1 MFTPVSATFCVY
13 AFTNRFRC
21 IVYGR
26 SVINIAQRF
35 VRIWS
40 SASVSFLLI
49 ASCKRELPVVVGK
62 MALTNILLLSQ
73 ISGYIVAL
81 ILSLCI
87 IIPMS
92 LHQDEFRGHC
102 LLFSTGTWQETDG
115 QFVVNW
121 ASQAYCNYTIFIG
134 LMLLL
139 TSTVQIYRLSLL
151 MYRGEDSSFLSA
163 FIDVVSSILLTTI
176 TLVAAIIVTLG
187 FMTWCQC
194 MTKRF
199 PSCELAAG
207 NDIDKAD
214 GIDTSGFHIE
224 LGAAQFG
231 TWTSLSIWVGLSVF
245 AVLKLLRYHQ
255 LENMKVS
262 MYRERQRL
270 IEAARSNEIQEPN

>member
-1 MFTPVSATFCVY
+1 
-13 AFTNRFRC
+13 
-21 IVYGR
+21 
-26 SVINIAQRF
+26 
-35 VRIWS
+35 
-40 SASVSFLLI
+40 
-49 ASCKRELPVVVGK
+49 
-62 MALTNILLLSQ
+62 MALTNVLLLSQ
-73 ISGYIVAL
+73 ISGYIIAN

-92 LHQDEFRGHC
+92 LHQNEFRGHC
-102 LLFSTGTWQETDG
+102 LLFSTGTWQESDG

-121 ASQAYCNYTIFIG
+121 ASRAYCNYTIIVG
-134 LMLLL
+134 VMLCV
-139 TSTVQIYRLSLL
+139 TSAVQIYRLSIF

-163 FIDVVSSILLTTI
+163 FIDVISSIFLTTT
-176 TLVAAIIVTLG
+176 TLVAAVIVTLG

-214 GIDTSGFHIE
+214 GIETSGFHIE

-231 TWTSLSIWVGLSVF
+231 IWTSLSIWVGLSVF

-270 IEAARSNEIQEPN
+270 IEAARSNEIQE

>member
-1 MFTPVSATFCVY
+1 
-13 AFTNRFRC
+13 
-21 IVYGR
+21 
-26 SVINIAQRF
+26 
-35 VRIWS
+35 
-40 SASVSFLLI
+40 
-49 ASCKRELPVVVGK
+49 
-62 MALTNILLLSQ
+62 MALSNILLLSQ
-73 ISGYIVAL
+73 IAGYVVAL

-87 IIPMS
+87 IVPMS

-102 LLFSTGTWQETDG
+102 LLFSTGVWRESDG
-115 QFVVNW
+115 QFDVNW
-121 ASQAYCNYTIFIG
+121 APQAYCNYTIFVG
-134 LMLLL
+134 LILLL
-139 TSTVQIYRLSLL
+139 TSAVQIYRLSML

-163 FIDVVSSILLTTI
+163 FVDVVTSILFTVI
-176 TLVAAIIVTLG
+176 TLVAANIITLG

-214 GIDTSGFHIE
+214 DIDTSGFHIE

-231 TWTSLSIWVGLSVF
+231 AWSSLSIWVGLSVF

-262 MYRERQRL
+262 MFRERQRL
-270 IEAARSNEIQEPN
+270 IEAATSSQEFLPS

>member
-1 MFTPVSATFCVY
+1 
-13 AFTNRFRC
+13 
-21 IVYGR
+21 
-26 SVINIAQRF
+26 
-35 VRIWS
+35 
-40 SASVSFLLI
+40 
-49 ASCKRELPVVVGK
+49 

-73 ISGYIVAL
+73 IAGYVVAL

-87 IIPMS
+87 IVPMS
-92 LHQDEFRGHC
+92 LHQNEFRGHC
-102 LLFSTGTWQETDG
+102 LLFSTGVWQESDG

-121 ASQAYCNYTIFIG
+121 ASQAYCNYTIFVG
-134 LMLLL
+134 LVLLI
-139 TSTVQIYRLSLL
+139 TSAVQIYRLSLL
-151 MYRGEDSSFLSA
+151 MYRHEDSSFLSA
-163 FIDVVSSILLTTI
+163 FVDV
-176 TLVAAIIVTLG
+176 
-187 FMTWCQC
+187 C

-224 LGAAQFG
+224 LGAAHFG
-231 TWTSLSIWVGLSVF
+231 IWSNLTVWVGLSVF

-270 IEAARSNEIQEPN
+270 IEATTSNQQPEPS

>member
-1 MFTPVSATFCVY
+1 
-13 AFTNRFRC
+13 
-21 IVYGR
+21 
-26 SVINIAQRF
+26 
-35 VRIWS
+35 
-40 SASVSFLLI
+40 
-49 ASCKRELPVVVGK
+49 

-73 ISGYIVAL
+73 IAGYVVAL
-81 ILSLCI
+81 ILSICI
-87 IIPMS
+87 IVPMS

-102 LLFSTGTWQETDG
+102 LLFSTGVWQESDG

-121 ASQAYCNYTIFIG
+121 ASRAYCNYTIFVG
-134 LMLLL
+134 LLL
-139 TSTVQIYRLSLL
+139 LVTSVVQIYRLSLL
-151 MYRGEDSSFLSA
+151 MYRNEDSSFLSA
-163 FIDVVSSILLTTI
+163 FVDVVASI
-176 TLVAAIIVTLG
+176 TLTIVTLIDAVIVTLG
-187 FMTWCQC
+187 FMTWCQN

-214 GIDTSGFHIE
+214 GIDTTGFHIE

-231 TWTSLSIWVGLSVF
+231 IWSSLSVWVGLAVF

-270 IEAARSNEIQEPN
+270 IEATTSNQQEPS

>member
-1 MFTPVSATFCVY
+1 
-13 AFTNRFRC
+13 
-21 IVYGR
+21 
-26 SVINIAQRF
+26 
-35 VRIWS
+35 
-40 SASVSFLLI
+40 
-49 ASCKRELPVVVGK
+49 

-73 ISGYIVAL
+73 ISGYVVAL
-81 ILSLCI
+81 VLSLCI

-92 LHQDEFRGHC
+92 LHEDEFRGHC
-102 LLFSTGTWQETDG
+102 LLFSTGTWQESDG
-115 QFVVNW
+115 QFIVNW
-121 ASQAYCNYTIFIG
+121 ASQAYCNYTIFVG
-134 LMLLL
+134 LILLL
-139 TSTVQIYRLSLL
+139 TSAIQIYRLSLL

-163 FIDVVSSILLTTI
+163 FIDVVSSIFLTTI
-176 TLVAAIIVTLG
+176 TLIAAIIITLG

-224 LGAAQFG
+224 LGAVQFG

-270 IEAARSNEIQEPN
+270 IEAARNNEIQEST

>member
-1 MFTPVSATFCVY
+1 MLIYTEQHYDIIKYHKTSFYCFVY
-13 AFTNRFRC
+13 
-21 IVYGR
+21 
-26 SVINIAQRF
+26 S
-35 VRIWS
+35 
-40 SASVSFLLI
+40 
-49 ASCKRELPVVVGK
+49 
-62 MALTNILLLSQ
+62 
-73 ISGYIVAL
+73 
-81 ILSLCI
+81 
-87 IIPMS
+87 
-92 LHQDEFRGHC
+92 GHC
-102 LLFSTGTWQETDG
+102 LLFSTGTWQESDG

-121 ASQAYCNYTIFIG
+121 ASRAYCNYTIFVG

-139 TSTVQIYRLSLL
+139 TSAVQIYRLSVL

-163 FIDVVSSILLTTI
+163 FVDVVSSVFLTTI
-176 TLVAAIIVTLG
+176 TLIAAIIITLG

-270 IEAARSNEIQEPN
+270 IEADRSNEIQEST

>member
-1 MFTPVSATFCVY
+1 
-13 AFTNRFRC
+13 
-21 IVYGR
+21 
-26 SVINIAQRF
+26 
-35 VRIWS
+35 
-40 SASVSFLLI
+40 
-49 ASCKRELPVVVGK
+49 

-73 ISGYIVAL
+73 ISGYVVAL

-115 QFVVNW
+115 QFIVNW
-121 ASQAYCNYTIFIG
+121 ARQAYCNYTIFVG
-134 LMLLL
+134 LVLLI
-139 TSTVQIYRLSLL
+139 TSAIQIYRLSIF

-163 FIDVVSSILLTTI
+163 FIDVVSSIILTII
-176 TLVAAIIVTLG
+176 TLVAAIIITLG

-270 IEAARSNEIQEPN
+270 IEAARSNEIQEST

>member
-1 MFTPVSATFCVY
+1 M
-13 AFTNRFRC
+13 
-21 IVYGR
+21 
-26 SVINIAQRF
+26 
-35 VRIWS
+35 
-40 SASVSFLLI
+40 SFLLI
-49 ASCKRELPVVVGK
+49 ASCKRELPVVIGK

>member
-1 MFTPVSATFCVY
+1 
-13 AFTNRFRC
+13 
-21 IVYGR
+21 
-26 SVINIAQRF
+26 
-35 VRIWS
+35 
-40 SASVSFLLI
+40 
-49 ASCKRELPVVVGK
+49 

-73 ISGYIVAL
+73 IAGYVVAL

-87 IIPMS
+87 IVPMS

-102 LLFSTGTWQETDG
+102 LLFSTGVWQESDG

-121 ASQAYCNYTIFIG
+121 ASQAYCNYTIFVG
-134 LMLLL
+134 LILLV
-139 TSTVQIYRLSLL
+139 TSTIQIYRLSLF
-151 MYRGEDSSFLSA
+151 MYRNEDSSFLSA
-163 FIDVVSSILLTTI
+163 FIDVVTSIILTI
-176 TLVAAIIVTLG
+176 VTLIAAIIVTLG

-199 PSCELAAG
+199 PSCELASG

-214 GIDTSGFHIE
+214 GIDTSGFYIE

-231 TWTSLSIWVGLSVF
+231 IWSSLSIWVGLSVF

-262 MYRERQRL
+262 MYRERQKL
-270 IEAARSNEIQEPN
+270 IEATTSNQQQEPS

>member
-1 MFTPVSATFCVY
+1 MLGYLCNKLHDV
-13 AFTNRFRC
+13 
-21 IVYGR
+21 
-26 SVINIAQRF
+26 
-35 VRIWS
+35 
-40 SASVSFLLI
+40 
-49 ASCKRELPVVVGK
+49 
-62 MALTNILLLSQ
+62 LLLS
-73 ISGYIVAL
+73 V
-81 ILSLCI
+81 C
-87 IIPMS
+87 
-92 LHQDEFRGHC
+92 RGHC
-102 LLFSTGTWQETDG
+102 LLFSTGTWQESDG

-121 ASQAYCNYTIFIG
+121 APQAYCNYTIFVG
-134 LMLLL
+134 LVLLI
-139 TSTVQIYRLSLL
+139 TSAIQIYRLSMF

-163 FIDVVSSILLTTI
+163 FIDVVSSIFLTII
-176 TLVAAIIVTLG
+176 TLIAAIIITLG

-270 IEAARSNEIQEPN
+270 IEAARSNEIQEST

>member
-1 MFTPVSATFCVY
+1 
-13 AFTNRFRC
+13 
-21 IVYGR
+21 
-26 SVINIAQRF
+26 
-35 VRIWS
+35 
-40 SASVSFLLI
+40 
-49 ASCKRELPVVVGK
+49 
-62 MALTNILLLSQ
+62 MALANILLLSQ
-73 ISGYIVAL
+73 IAGYVVAL

-87 IIPMS
+87 IVPMT
-92 LHQDEFRGHC
+92 LHEDEFRGHC

-121 ASQAYCNYTIFIG
+121 APQAYCNYTIFVG
-134 LMLLL
+134 LVLLI
-139 TSTVQIYRLSLL
+139 TAIVQIYRLSVL

-163 FIDVVSSILLTTI
+163 FVDVVSCIFLTTI
-176 TLVAAIIVTLG
+176 TLIAAVIVTLG

-214 GIDTSGFHIE
+214 FIDTSGFHIE
-224 LGAAQFG
+224 LGVAQFG

-270 IEAARSNEIQEPN
+270 IEANKSQNQEPN